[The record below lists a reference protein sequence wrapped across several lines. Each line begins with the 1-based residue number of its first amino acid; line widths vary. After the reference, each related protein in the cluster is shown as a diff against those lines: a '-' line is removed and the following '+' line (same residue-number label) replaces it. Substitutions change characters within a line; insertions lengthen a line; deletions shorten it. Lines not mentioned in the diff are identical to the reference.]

1 MSAINQN
8 AVEFIERWKDKG
20 DEKQHYQRFWIDL
33 LESIFEVKNASQI
46 VQFEERVKLG
56 NTSYIDIFI
65 PVTAL

>member
-20 DEKQHYQRFWIDL
+20 DEKQHSQRFWIDL